1 MKLDEIPEL
10 MDIRQLAELLGM
22 NENALRHAAANG
34 TIPADKIGNRWI
46 FAKETLFKNSLAAKR
61 STSEIRRELDI
72 LKECPVQAFY
82 DALSERGKERMDI
95 YMDYLRYLEDREDL

>member
-22 NENALRHAAANG
+22 NENSLRHAAANG

-82 DALSERGKERMDI
+82 DALSKEGKERMDI
-95 YMDYLRYLEDREDL
+95 YMDYLRYLED